1 MKNKD
6 LFIKALNTMLYSWG
20 GDPPPE
26 VHWAL
31 KGFVDFYEAETGK
44 QLNLPEYDEVYGEWL
59 EAVINAINEDN

>member
-20 GDPPPE
+20 SDTPSE
-26 VHWAL
+26 AHWAL
-31 KGFVDFYEAETGK
+31 KEFVDFYEAETGK
-44 QLNLPEYDEVYGEWL
+44 QLNLPEYDEEGVWA